1 MAECWTEDRHENGGN
16 SVKERGKRVAAR
28 ETGEHA
34 PVQRH
39 KKRESEMRLSRKV
52 WGCFVFGLGC
62 LWLLG
67 GIAGYLQGH
76 LRPALLLAFCGMVLA
91 RLGRNMFK
99 G

>member
-1 MAECWTEDRHENGGN
+1 
-16 SVKERGKRVAAR
+16 
-28 ETGEHA
+28 
-34 PVQRH
+34 
-39 KKRESEMRLSRKV
+39 MRLSRKV